1 MRGVVAV
8 LCLLAIA
15 MVPVVQSSG
24 GVINTVSIIGNGDV
38 GAGTIE
44 INISLI
50 GVGGA
55 SSASVNWNASLTDL
69 EGNIIDYDSGNSLV
83 DDGVEVYVQSSLG
96 IAPLGN
102 SNLTIIL
109 TGDVGS
115 PNSNQW
121 IVYEET
127 ITKLRP
133 LNVSIGEPIFNGVS
147 GDGASTNNLTIND
160 GDFAEV
166 EIPIINSGDINWSG
180 GLNMSVNGAFSN
192 STNLTIDGDETD
204 IVSFIVG
211 PFNEGLVDFEFNLF
225 GQLDQYLEDNSV
237 NSSIQI
243 YPPPLPSIEL
253 MITRIAEPVAGGDVV
268 WNLSAHNF
276 GNSVFNGNIVCYF
289 ENDVVENLT
298 LELLANNSFNTTISM
313 LSKPGELLCTTEGAR
328 TFETINATD
337 QLDYQSAF
345 ITGAGHYSPSLLNG
359 PWHVGDEVSV
369 SILVRNEGDNI
380 GNVAIKFE
388 SESYSA
394 TSNYITL
401 DAGMAGEIT
410 HSMSFEDP
418 GNYNLNWSI
427 ISTDSAIEE
436 NLSGEIL
443 IPVELAQDI
452 TISVEDVTV
461 SNNGIELSWSVNLAE
476 GNARVVTFE
485 YGFIL
490 DGDKETVASEE
501 REVLS
506 GVTFGKTNLGSNNA
520 DLVYVRVSAI
530 GWVIGLGS
538 TIEDQSPTPDY
549 QIIPSITVN
558 PITQPRVPKADDKVT
573 IFYTLSNTGDGGIP
587 QSEIIITD
595 SSDSIIG
602 IQTIN
607 SKLGI
612 SEDFS
617 TVVDWPNGEN
627 VVVTVSWYVDG
638 GAISDQILVKSELI
652 EETNSGF
659 ELPLG
664 GILGGLLLGML
675 AIFAIRMSNAPKS
688 EKVDKKP
695 KQKATP
701 KPEKIE
707 VSCPTCDR
715 RLRVPSDYS
724 GSVRCPECE
733 TKFDV
738 EGDFD
743 VDESEQEEESNEISE
758 EVVDE
763 PQWSSSDNDILG
775 CPKCT
780 RKLKV
785 PYEKRPAKA
794 RCPACETIFEARA
807 D

>member
-253 MITRIAEPVAGGDVV
+253 IITRIAEPVAGGVVV
-268 WNLSAHNF
+268 WYLSAHNF
-276 GNSVFNGNIVCYF
+276 GNSVFNGNIVFYF
-289 ENDVVENLT
+289 
-298 LELLANNSFNTTISM
+298 
-313 LSKPGELLCTTEGAR
+313 
-328 TFETINATD
+328 
-337 QLDYQSAF
+337 
-345 ITGAGHYSPSLLNG
+345 
-359 PWHVGDEVSV
+359 
-369 SILVRNEGDNI
+369 
-380 GNVAIKFE
+380 
-388 SESYSA
+388 
-394 TSNYITL
+394 
-401 DAGMAGEIT
+401 
-410 HSMSFEDP
+410 
-418 GNYNLNWSI
+418 
-427 ISTDSAIEE
+427 
-436 NLSGEIL
+436 
-443 IPVELAQDI
+443 
-452 TISVEDVTV
+452 
-461 SNNGIELSWSVNLAE
+461 
-476 GNARVVTFE
+476 
-485 YGFIL
+485 
-490 DGDKETVASEE
+490 
-501 REVLS
+501 
-506 GVTFGKTNLGSNNA
+506 
-520 DLVYVRVSAI
+520 
-530 GWVIGLGS
+530 
-538 TIEDQSPTPDY
+538 
-549 QIIPSITVN
+549 
-558 PITQPRVPKADDKVT
+558 
-573 IFYTLSNTGDGGIP
+573 
-587 QSEIIITD
+587 
-595 SSDSIIG
+595 
-602 IQTIN
+602 
-607 SKLGI
+607 
-612 SEDFS
+612 
-617 TVVDWPNGEN
+617 
-627 VVVTVSWYVDG
+627 
-638 GAISDQILVKSELI
+638 
-652 EETNSGF
+652 
-659 ELPLG
+659 
-664 GILGGLLLGML
+664 
-675 AIFAIRMSNAPKS
+675 
-688 EKVDKKP
+688 
-695 KQKATP
+695 
-701 KPEKIE
+701 
-707 VSCPTCDR
+707 
-715 RLRVPSDYS
+715 
-724 GSVRCPECE
+724 
-733 TKFDV
+733 
-738 EGDFD
+738 
-743 VDESEQEEESNEISE
+743 
-758 EVVDE
+758 
-763 PQWSSSDNDILG
+763 
-775 CPKCT
+775 
-780 RKLKV
+780 
-785 PYEKRPAKA
+785 
-794 RCPACETIFEARA
+794 
-807 D
+807 